1 MVSTTNQPST
11 PAGLEPVVPVEPA
24 VIGCATCGV
33 EYGEDPAALPEVC
46 PICAD
51 ERQYVPGTGQ
61 VWVTQAE
68 LAGRTRIDVAELGP
82 DQWGVHA
89 EGVGIG
95 QTMQVVRTPEG
106 VLVWD
111 PTGLADVA
119 TARWIASLGPVLAIV
134 ASHPHMYGAQ
144 VGWSRALGD
153 APVLVNTADAE
164 WLQRS
169 DDVVQPWSGSLD
181 LTEGLALRTLGG
193 HFPGSTVAHWPD
205 GAGGAGVLLAGDT
218 IMANPDRRTVSFMRS
233 YPNRLPL
240 SAGVVARIAAD
251 VADLRYRAIWSN
263 FSNAITDDADAR
275 VQDSARRH
283 VAWVRGEHDDLT

>member
-1 MVSTTNQPST
+1 M
-11 PAGLEPVVPVEPA
+11 
-24 VIGCATCGV
+24 
-33 EYGEDPAALPEVC
+33 
-46 PICAD
+46 
-51 ERQYVPGTGQ
+51 
-61 VWVTQAE
+61 
-68 LAGRTRIDVAELGP
+68 
-82 DQWGVHA
+82 HA

-251 VADLRYRAIWSN
+251 VADLHYRAMWSN
-263 FSNAITDDADAR
+263 FSNAITDDADTR